1 MNGTEEI
8 VLNIAIRVLNNT
20 YFTLDDIIFDEKM
33 DSLMYLNLIVELEEA
48 FGIEIEDEVLFSDQ
62 IESLRDL
69 IEIIS
74 IN

>member
-20 YFTLDDIIFDEKM
+20 YLTLDDIIFDEKM

>member
-20 YFTLDDIIFDEKM
+20 YLTLDDIIFDEKM
-33 DSLMYLNLIVELEEA
+33 DSLRYLNLIVELEEA